1 MVFDDERLARRG
13 RLAEAEQETWQ
24 LGVKIEDLASSIR
37 RALPAFAEIEELEAE
52 KAATLAVELA
62 GLHAEYVGLRQKVMA
77 MRKSLGL

>member
-1 MVFDDERLARRG
+1 MAFDDERLARRG